1 MVEGWPKPNFY
12 GDEEHLAN
20 SYRYDIEV
28 SLLIGL
34 ILDNYLWAEMPEME
48 QLEPSDFVRPVHG
61 AIFSVIKT
69 LKEANEKPNFFTVGL
84 YFYNAFPDYYKAID
98 GDRWFNER
106 AHEYYWYAISRDNLS
121 QYAKDIMRGMDNCRA
136 EMGLPI
142 KKRSRKRS
150 IEL

>member
-1 MVEGWPKPNFY
+1 MFEDSKPTYY
-12 GDEEHLAN
+12 GDEKHLAN
-20 SYRYDIEV
+20 IYRYDIEV
-28 SLLIGL
+28 GL
-34 ILDNYLWAEMPEME
+34 IVGLMLDTSLEIPELE
-48 QLEPSDFVRPVHG
+48 QLEPDDFVRPLHG

-84 YFYNAFPDYYKAID
+84 YFYNAFPAYYKAID

-106 AHEYYWYAISRDNLS
+106 AHEYYWYATSKDNLR
-121 QYAKDIMRGMDNCRA
+121 QWVRDIMREMDSCRT
-136 EMGLPI
+136 EMGLPA